1 MHLKMSKRSSQPRQS
16 ELESAN
22 QEERNTELERVH
34 WLFTSMKMLNYLR
47 LSEVLYLNYLDVPGV
62 EVVNVT
68 RLNLLQLAPGGQL
81 GRFVIWT

>member
-1 MHLKMSKRSSQPRQS
+1 MFKKLSQPRQS

-34 WLFTSMKMLNYLR
+34 WLFTSMKTLNYLR
-47 LSEVLYLNYLDVPGV
+47 LSEVLIIQILDVPGV

-68 RLNLLQLAPGGQL
+68 RLNLL
-81 GRFVIWT
+81 